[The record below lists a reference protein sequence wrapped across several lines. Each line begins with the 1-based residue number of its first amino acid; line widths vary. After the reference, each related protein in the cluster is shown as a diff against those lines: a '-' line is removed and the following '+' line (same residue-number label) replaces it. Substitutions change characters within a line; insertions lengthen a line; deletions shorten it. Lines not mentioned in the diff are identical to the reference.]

1 MPTTKTHEPTT
12 MPEAIFAAAQD
23 IPMTRL
29 RHWRK
34 EGDLQEGQ
42 HWHKSGQ
49 AYHLTAEG
57 QARVLELAGLPVIA
71 EIQQPLA
78 TVALVK
84 VNRCRPGVQARVI
97 RAHRMDTGSV
107 VSVILTAPNVF
118 ASQFRACDQI
128 DVTPTATE
136 GVFEYAGRRPM
147 RIRL

>member
-1 MPTTKTHEPTT
+1 MPTNPIPTT
-12 MPEAIFAAAQD
+12 MPEAIFAAAQE
-23 IPMTRL
+23 IPMSRL
-29 RHWRK
+29 RQWRK
-34 EGDLQEGQ
+34 EGDLIEGQ

-57 QARVLELAGLPVIA
+57 QSRVLELSGLPVSRDA
-71 EIQQPLA
+71 QQA
-78 TVALVK
+78 TATATVK

-107 VSVILTAPNVF
+107 VSVLLTAPNVF
-118 ASQFRACDQI
+118 ASQFRASDQI

-136 GVFEYAGRRPM
+136 GIFEYAGRRPM

>member
-1 MPTTKTHEPTT
+1 
-12 MPEAIFAAAQD
+12 MPEAIFAAAQE
-23 IPMTRL
+23 IPITRL
-29 RHWRK
+29 RQWRK
-34 EGDLQEGQ
+34 DGALTEGQ

-57 QARVLELAGLPVIA
+57 QDRVLELAGLPLTP
-71 EIQQPLA
+71 EIQHTP
-78 TVALVK
+78 TVSTVK

-128 DVTPTATE
+128 DVTPTTTE
-136 GVFEYAGRRPM
+136 GVFEFAGRRPM